1 MDGSPP
7 RAASEGGDHPAGVES
22 LYRRYARWLRN
33 QLTRRFGADL
43 AEDLVQQTYL
53 GLVPARQ
60 GIIEHPRAYLL
71 RAATNHGVS
80 EVRRR
85 QRHDQ
90 RVGDLAITGHDHAEP
105 VQVSAQVLR
114 EAVLSLPQPLRDVFV
129 LSRFGGLSYTEIAGQ
144 LGIPV
149 KTVEWRMSKALLHC
163 SQRITPSMEDL
174 S

>member
-7 RAASEGGDHPAGVES
+7 RAVSEGGERPAGVES
-22 LYRRYARWLRN
+22 LYRRYARWLRDR
-33 QLTRRFGADL
+33 LTRRFGADL

-53 GLVPARQ
+53 GLLPARQ
-60 GIIEHPRAYLL
+60 GVIKHPRAYLL

-85 QRHDQ
+85 LRHEQ
-90 RVGDLAITGHDHAEP
+90 RVGDLAITGQEHAEP
-105 VQVSAQVLR
+105 VQVSAEVLR

-129 LSRFGGLSYTEIAGQ
+129 LSRFGGLSYAEIAGQ

-163 SQRITPSMEDL
+163 SRRIMPAAEEPS
-174 S
+174 